1 MQLEKEELV
10 QLLKVI
16 SLVLQEACFDFS
28 KVSGFAVVNINGNC
42 ITINK
47 NELNMLYRIKSIV
60 EGDLKW

>member
-1 MQLEKEELV
+1 MQLEKTMSAT
-10 QLLKVI
+10 LLKII
-16 SLVLQEACFDFS
+16 SLVLQEAIWDFS
-28 KVSGFAVVNINGNC
+28 ESGGFAVVNVNRNY

>member
-1 MQLEKEELV
+1 MQLEKELV

>member
-28 KVSGFAVVNINGNC
+28 KVSGFVVVNINGNC

>member
-10 QLLKVI
+10 QLFKVI

-28 KVSGFAVVNINGNC
+28 KAGGFAVVNINGNC
-42 ITINK
+42 ITIDK
-47 NELNMLYRIKSIV
+47 TELNMLYRIKLIV

>member
-1 MQLEKEELV
+1 MQLEKEELM

-16 SLVLQEACFDFS
+16 SLVLQEAYWDFS
-28 KVSGFAVVNINGNC
+28 ESGGFAVVNVNRNY

-47 NELNMLYRIKSIV
+47 NELNMLYKIKSII

>member
-1 MQLEKEELV
+1 MQLQKEELV

-16 SLVLQEACFDFS
+16 SLVSQEACFDFS
-28 KVSGFAVVNINGNC
+28 KAGGFAVVNINGNC

-47 NELNMLYRIKSIV
+47 NELNMLYKIKSIV